1 MERGKGEKTPKIKG
15 VNEQCGGVDGQDVH
29 LFTCLKKKKSRV
41 VRKVGPNGAIWS
53 GESKATKVFSHNNT
67 LVGAFK
73 RFHFENPKMKKD
85 GDHNNN
91 YSWIMYEYTLHP
103 NLVPEGVVHDSFVLC
118 MLRKKILKQNKRAF
132 PTTKQTSSCLDWPN
146 TTTTTTTKVHVD
158 DSNTKRTRQEE
169 EICIDRV
176 ENECFI
182 GRFAEQLL
190 NGYNLKEPP
199 QLISE
204 IDFNLQTIQVKHD

>member
-1 MERGKGEKTPKIKG
+1 
-15 VNEQCGGVDGQDVH
+15 
-29 LFTCLKKKKSRV
+29 
-41 VRKVGPNGAIWS
+41 
-53 GESKATKVFSHNNT
+53 
-67 LVGAFK
+67 
-73 RFHFENPKMKKD
+73 MKKD

-158 DSNTKRTRQEE
+158 DSNTKRTRLEE

-204 IDFNLQTIQVKHD
+204 IDLQPSNYSSETRLKSQQYHDNVGLISEWIVKHNLV